1 MAVVLENPREFDVQL
16 RSEKVCA
23 KPSRVAFQEIL
34 SEFKSRQYA
43 YSAIRDLDLESE
55 VDLVRDLSFPW
66 KVRLMLHCL
75 VHRAPHLQQQQQL
88 CPSYLKTDVLL
99 PFPTPKYKE
108 EGHQDTMSMS
118 MSMSIVVC
126 TRNGRVADVCTPL
139 FASLKANCSTLSSTP
154 PPPAPVKHVMKPIS
168 ASVKVNSANLNGET
182 LKELHSK
189 ITLDTHFGH
198 HLRELGNQRSNRPK
212 NNHLLNGSRTVTEQ
226 RPASTKAATVM
237 EQRDNRR

>member
-1 MAVVLENPREFDVQL
+1 
-16 RSEKVCA
+16 
-23 KPSRVAFQEIL
+23 
-34 SEFKSRQYA
+34 
-43 YSAIRDLDLESE
+43 
-55 VDLVRDLSFPW
+55 
-66 KVRLMLHCL
+66 
-75 VHRAPHLQQQQQL
+75 
-88 CPSYLKTDVLL
+88 
-99 PFPTPKYKE
+99 
-108 EGHQDTMSMS
+108 MS
-118 MSMSIVVC
+118 MSMSIIAC
-126 TRNGRVADVCTPL
+126 MRNSRAASICTPL

>member
-1 MAVVLENPREFDVQL
+1 MKGYVLQASTVHKLLVPRT
-16 RSEKVCA
+16 A
-23 KPSRVAFQEIL
+23 
-34 SEFKSRQYA
+34 
-43 YSAIRDLDLESE
+43 
-55 VDLVRDLSFPW
+55 
-66 KVRLMLHCL
+66 
-75 VHRAPHLQQQQQL
+75 
-88 CPSYLKTDVLL
+88 
-99 PFPTPKYKE
+99 
-108 EGHQDTMSMS
+108 GTMSMP
-118 MSMSIVVC
+118 MSMIACARS
-126 TRNGRVADVCTPL
+126 GRASGNRASL
-139 FASLKANCSTLSSTP
+139 FASLAANCSTLSSTP
-154 PPPAPVKHVMKPIS
+154 PPTAPVKHVMKPIS